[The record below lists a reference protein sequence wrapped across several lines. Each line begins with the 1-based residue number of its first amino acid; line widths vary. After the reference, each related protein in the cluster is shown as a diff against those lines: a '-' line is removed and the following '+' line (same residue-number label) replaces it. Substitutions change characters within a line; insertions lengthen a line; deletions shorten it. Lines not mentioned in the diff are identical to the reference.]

1 MFGKH
6 SRWAIG
12 FYVVGFL
19 ALGSL
24 IAETNRILNLAFLI
38 AAGTMRDIR
47 ISGPAAAGGKR
58 ATRHGTDRSF

>member
-24 IAETNRILNLAFLI
+24 IAEDNRVIELAFLI

-47 ISGPAAAGGKR
+47 ISGVPR
-58 ATRHGTDRSF
+58 

>member
-12 FYVVGFL
+12 FYVVGWL

-24 IAETNRILNLAFLI
+24 IAQGNSTLSLAFLI

-47 ISGPAAAGGKR
+47 ISRLP
-58 ATRHGTDRSF
+58 